1 MNEYKN
7 QIFILRNIL
16 NKSND
21 RDLIDYVFKKILP
34 QIFDFYM
41 ENYINPNI
49 IYNIDNCYKL
59 YYPDLYNELSK
70 FYKLATQETL
80 IFRKKIRKS

>member
-16 NKSND
+16 QKSND
-21 RDLIDYVFKKILP
+21 RDLIGHVFKKILP
-34 QIFDFYM
+34 EIFDFYI

-49 IYNIDNCYKL
+49 I
-59 YYPDLYNELSK
+59 
-70 FYKLATQETL
+70 
-80 IFRKKIRKS
+80 